1 MGMVARKTIGMIKFG
16 ILSPEMIR
24 KMSTVEVKVAETY
37 DEDGF
42 PIEGGLMDPHM
53 GVADPGLR
61 CKTCG
66 QKMNRCPGHFG
77 RIELV
82 RPVVHSEYARY
93 IEYFLNAFCPKCG
106 RPLVSDQEFT
116 EIVSSHPKKKRL
128 KALAKKGASVK
139 KCPHCGFE
147 RTPVRLD
154 KPTNFFEGDRRVWPT
169 EIRERLEKIPD
180 ADLERLGFDPKNF
193 RPEWLVL
200 TVLPVPPVTVRP
212 SIVLETGERA
222 EDDLT
227 HKLADIVRINQRL
240 KENIDAGAP
249 QLIIEDL
256 WDLLQYHVT
265 TYFNN
270 ETPGAPPAR
279 HRSGRILKTVI
290 QRLKGKEGRFRYNL
304 SGKRVNF
311 AGRAV
316 ISPDP
321 MLDIDEVGVPEWMA
335 RIVTVPLHVTE
346 WNMDEAR
353 KYLEAK
359 DYPRA
364 LYVVRPD
371 GTRKRVTDTNR
382 EELLEELAPGYVI
395 ERQVIDGDIVLF
407 NRQPSLHRMSMMALK
422 VRVLP
427 GRTLRIQPAV
437 CPPYNADFDGDEMN
451 IHFLQT
457 KEAQVEARELML
469 TTKHVISPRYGGPI
483 IGLTKDYITALFL
496 LTLPWTKFTKE
507 QAMDLL
513 YAAGITELPEPD
525 EDGMISGRAIFS
537 MLLPD
542 DLNMKFPSTLGKHL
556 VAVGLA
562 DKKGNGPISPI
573 TVIENGKLI
582 RGVIDKAAVGTGKGR
597 LLDYMYRRYGEEF
610 TKEFITRVSRM
621 ANRLLYMFGFTN
633 SYHSL
638 KTPEEIDRKIDEI
651 VDRALKKVYE
661 YVDQYNKGK
670 LEPIPGRDVEES
682 LEIYI
687 MVTLSQAEKEVQ
699 TLLQRHLLETKL
711 DPVHI
716 LDNFTQIFSGA
727 RGSFANIKNLMGVQ
741 GQAAVREK
749 RPHRGLYQR
758 VISHFKRGDLG
769 PFARGFAR
777 GNLRDGLT
785 MDELFFW
792 GMGGRM
798 GEVDKG
804 VSTQITGYYYRRL
817 SNAMMDL
824 LAFPDGTVR
833 EVTRDTIV
841 QFTFGDDG
849 LNPQKLRH
857 GEVPLD
863 VLYDEIK
870 AGEKK

>member
-1 MGMVARKTIGMIKFG
+1 MVARKTIGMIKFG

-66 QKMNRCPGHFG
+66 QKMNKCPGHFG

-82 RPVVHSEYARY
+82 RPVIHSEYARY
-93 IEYFLNAFCPKCG
+93 IEYFLNGFCPKCG
-106 RPLVSDQEFT
+106 RPLVSEQAFS
-116 EIVSSHPKKKRL
+116 EIVAENPPKKRL
-128 KALAKKGASVK
+128 KVLAKKGAAVK
-139 KCPHCGFE
+139 KCPHCGAE
-147 RTPVRLD
+147 RQPVRLD
-154 KPTNFFEGDRRVWPT
+154 RPTNFFEGDRRIWPT
-169 EIRERLEKIPD
+169 EIRERLEKIHD

-270 ETPGAPPAR
+270 EASGVPPAR

-321 MLDIDEVGVPEWMA
+321 MLDIDQVGVPEWMA
-335 RIVTVPLHVTE
+335 NIVTVPMQVTE
-346 WNMDEAR
+346 WNIDEAKR
-353 KYLEAK
+353 YVAAK
-359 DYPRA
+359 EYPRA
-364 LYVVRPD
+364 LYVIRPD

-382 EELLEELAPGYVI
+382 EELLEELAPGYTI
-395 ERQVIDGDIVLF
+395 ERQVVDGDVVLF

-422 VRVLP
+422 VKVLP

-457 KEAQVEARELML
+457 REAQVEARELML
-469 TTKHVISPRYGGPI
+469 TTKHVITPRYGGPI

-496 LTLPWTKFTKE
+496 LTLPWTRFPKE
-507 QAMDLL
+507 QAMDIL
-513 YAAGITELPEPD
+513 YAAGITELPEAD

-542 DLNMKFPSTLGKHL
+542 DLTMKFPSTLGKHL

-562 DKKGNGPISPI
+562 DKKGKGPISPI
-573 TVIENGKLI
+573 TVIENGKLV
-582 RGVIDKAAVGTGKGR
+582 RGVIDKAAVGTGKGK

-610 TKEFITRVSRM
+610 TKEFISRVSKM
-621 ANRLLYMFGFTN
+621 ANRLLYIFGFTN

-651 VDRALKKVYE
+651 VQRALEKVYE
-661 YVDQYNKGK
+661 YVRQYNEGK
-670 LEPIPGRDVEES
+670 LEPIPGRDVRES

-699 TLLQRHLLETKL
+699 TLLQRYLLETKL
-711 DPVHI
+711 DPVHV
-716 LDNFTQIFSGA
+716 LDNFAQIFSGA

-749 RPHRGLYQR
+749 RPHRGFYQR
-758 VISHFKRGDLG
+758 VTAHYKRGDLG

-777 GNLRDGLT
+777 SNLRDGLT
-785 MDELFFW
+785 MNELFFW

-824 LAFPDGTVR
+824 LVFPDGTVR

-841 QFTFGDDG
+841 QFVYGDDG
-849 LNPQKLRH
+849 INPQKLRH

-870 AGEKK
+870 AGGKK

>member
-1 MGMVARKTIGMIKFG
+1 MGMVTRKTIGMIKFG

-24 KMSTVEVKVAETY
+24 KMSAVEVKVAETY
-37 DEDGF
+37 DDDGF

-77 RIELV
+77 HIELV
-82 RPVVHSEYARY
+82 RPVIHSEYARY
-93 IEYFLNAFCPKCG
+93 VEYFLNAFCPKCG
-106 RPLVSDQEFT
+106 KPLVSEQEFA
-116 EIVSSHPKKKRL
+116 EIIAENPPKSRL
-128 KALAKKGASVK
+128 KALAKKGSSVK
-139 KCPHCGFE
+139 NCPHCGAE
-147 RTPVRLD
+147 RNAVRLD
-154 KPTNFFEGDRRVWPT
+154 RPTNFFEGDKRVWPT
-169 EIRERLEKIPD
+169 EIRERLEKIHD
-180 ADLERLGFDPKNF
+180 TDLERLGFNPRDF
-193 RPEWLVL
+193 RPEWLVV

-240 KENIDAGAP
+240 RENIDAGAP
-249 QLIIEDL
+249 QLIVEDL

-270 ETPGAPPAR
+270 ETSGAPPAR
-279 HRSGRILKTVI
+279 HRSGRILKTII

-316 ISPDP
+316 ITPDP
-321 MLDIDEVGVPEWMA
+321 MLSIDEVGVPDRMA
-335 RIVTVPLHVTE
+335 NIITVPLHVTE
-346 WNMDEAR
+346 WNLE
-353 KYLEAK
+353 EAK
-359 DYPRA
+359 RYVASKEYPRA
-364 LYVVRPD
+364 LYVIRPD
-371 GTRKRVTDTNR
+371 GTRLKVTDANR
-382 EELLEELAPGYVI
+382 EELLEELAPGYTV
-395 ERQVIDGDIVLF
+395 ERQVVDGDIVLF
-407 NRQPSLHRMSMMALK
+407 NRQPSLHRMSMFALK

-427 GRTLRIQPAV
+427 GKTLRIQPAI

-457 KEAQVEARELML
+457 KEAQAEARELMVP
-469 TTKHVISPRYGGPI
+469 TKHIISPRYGGPI
-483 IGLTKDYITALFL
+483 IALTKDYITALFI

-507 QAMDLL
+507 EAMDLL
-513 YAAGITELPEPD
+513 YAAGITELPEPE
-525 EDGMISGRAIFS
+525 EDGTISGRAIFS
-537 MLLPD
+537 MLLPPD
-542 DLNMKFPSTLGKHL
+542 MNLKFPSTLGKHL
-556 VAVGLA
+556 VSVGLA

-573 TVIENGKLI
+573 TVIKDGKLVE
-582 RGVIDKAAVGTGKGR
+582 GVIDKAAVGTGKGK
-597 LLDYMYRRYGEEF
+597 LIDYMVRRYGEGVAKDF
-610 TKEFITRVSRM
+610 MNRVSRL
-621 ANRLLYMFGFTN
+621 ANRLLYMFGFTI

-638 KTPEEIDRKIDEI
+638 KIPEELDRKIDEI
-651 VDRALKKVYE
+651 IEKALEKVYE
-661 YVDQYNKGK
+661 YIKQYEEGR
-670 LEPIPGRDVEES
+670 LEPIPGRGVEES
-682 LEIYI
+682 LETYI
-687 MVTLSQAEKEVQ
+687 MVTLGQAEKEIQ
-699 TLLQRHLLETKL
+699 SLLQKYLLETKL

-716 LDNFTQIFSGA
+716 LDNFAQIFSGA

-749 RPHRGLYQR
+749 RPHRGFYQR
-758 VISHFKRGDLG
+758 VTSHFKRGDIG

-777 GNLRDGLT
+777 SNLRDGLT
-785 MDELFFW
+785 VNELFFW

-841 QFTFGDDG
+841 QFAFGDDN

-870 AGEKK
+870 AGEKR

>member
-1 MGMVARKTIGMIKFG
+1 MVARKTIGEIHFG

-66 QKMNRCPGHFG
+66 QKMNKCPGHFG

-93 IEYFLNAFCPKCG
+93 IEYSLNGFCPKCG
-106 RPLVSDQEFT
+106 RPLVSDE
-116 EIVSSHPKKKRL
+116 EMKRIEAEYPPKQRL
-128 KALAKKGASVK
+128 KALAKKGANVK

-147 RTPVRLD
+147 RQPVRLD
-154 KPTNFFEGDRRVWPT
+154 RPTNFFEGDRRIWPT
-169 EIRERLEKIPD
+169 EIRERLEKIHD

-279 HRSGRILKTVI
+279 HRSGRILKTLI

-321 MLDIDEVGVPEWMA
+321 MLDIDQVGVPEWMA
-335 RIVTVPLHVTE
+335 RLITVPMHVTE
-346 WNMDEAR
+346 WNLE
-353 KYLEAK
+353 EAK
-359 DYPRA
+359 RYVASKEYPRA
-364 LYVVRPD
+364 LYVIRPD
-371 GTRKRVTDTNR
+371 GTRKRVTDVNR
-382 EELLEELAPGYVI
+382 EELLEELAPGYTI
-395 ERQVIDGDIVLF
+395 ERQVIDGDVVLF

-422 VRVLP
+422 VKVLP
-427 GRTLRIQPAV
+427 GKTLRIQPAV

-457 KEAQVEARELML
+457 EEARAEARELML
-469 TTKHVISPRYGGPI
+469 TPKHVITPRYGGPLI
-483 IGLTKDYITALFL
+483 ALTKDYITALFL
-496 LTLPWTKFTKE
+496 LTLPWTRLTKE

-513 YAAGITELPEPD
+513 YAAGITKLPEPD
-525 EDGMISGRAIFS
+525 EDGLYRGRDIFS
-537 MLLPD
+537 MLLPE
-542 DLNMKFPSTLGKHL
+542 DLNIRFVSRLGKYL
-556 VAVGLA
+556 VETGLVQKGAKKAVV
-562 DKKGNGPISPI
+562 SPI

-582 RGVIDKAAVGTGKGR
+582 KGVIDKAAVGTEKGV
-597 LLDYMYRRYGEEF
+597 LIDYMYRRYGEE
-610 TKEFITRVSRM
+610 TVRRFITQVSRM

-633 SYHSL
+633 SYESL
-638 KTPEEIDRKIDEI
+638 KTPPEIDKQIDEI
-651 VDRALKKVYE
+651 VDRALQEVNE
-661 YVDQYNKGK
+661 YIRKYKEGK
-670 LEPIPGRDVEES
+670 LEPIPGRDLKES

-687 MVTLSQAEKEVQ
+687 MVTLAKAEKEV
-699 TLLQRHLLETKL
+699 TNLLKRYLLETKL

-716 LDNFTQIFSGA
+716 LDNYAQIFSGA
-727 RGSFANIKNLMGVQ
+727 RGSFNNIKNLMGVQ

-749 RPHRGLYQR
+749 RPHRGFQGR
-758 VISHFKRGDLG
+758 VISHYKPGDLG

-777 GNLRDGLT
+777 GNLRDGLS
-785 MDELFFW
+785 MEELFFW

-817 SNAMMDL
+817 ANAMMDL
-824 LAFPDGTVR
+824 ILFPDGTVR
-833 EVTRDTIV
+833 EVTRDVIV
-841 QFTFGDDG
+841 QFLFGDDG

-857 GEVPLD
+857 GEIPVD
-863 VLYDEIK
+863 VIYDK
-870 AGEKK
+870 MVAGGKK